1 MRSTDSASYSSSGMT
16 VRIASTTAGDEQP
29 GRLDDGRPDAVR
41 REVRVGDD
49 ELVAVPEPIE
59 RGEQVADEDR
69 MDAAQHLGPLFLEMD
84 GMSVLLI
91 RCLTRFRVGNRAISV
106 HFTFIGLTSSSR

>member
-1 MRSTDSASYSSSGMT
+1 MRSTDSRLVLVERDDGADRLDDRG
-16 VRIASTTAGDEQP
+16 RREA
-29 GRLDDGRPDAVR
+29 GRLDDGRPEAVR

-69 MDAAQHLGPLFLEMD
+69 MDAAQHLVPLFLEID

-91 RCLTRFRVGNRAISV
+91 GCFTRFRGRKSGIVCSI
-106 HFTFIGLTSSSR
+106 SSSSV